1 MEMLA
6 GLKKRLAQKINGYL
20 RYYEKDSSMND
31 TIDRLRSTG
40 MKIGQDVVVYD
51 STFDAVY
58 PWLITI
64 GSRCTLT
71 RAEML
76 VHDDSLVLLTG
87 QRFVA
92 PVSIGDDV
100 FIGRGA
106 IVMPGVTIGSKV
118 IVGAEAIVTKDVP
131 NSCVV
136 AGNPAKVIASIE
148 EVITR
153 KQLSGRLI
161 PHRFQSNLVHND
173 EDAEVAKLVLGW
185 ANTGFKDWGK

>member
-1 MEMLA
+1 MLA
-6 GLKKRLAQKINGYL
+6 GLKKRLAKKINGYL

-87 QRFVA
+87 HRFVA

-131 NSCVV
+131 NGCVV